1 MDRRRYLLC
10 HLALGCLLAGGYA
23 LNRFLLA
30 PHAAGLFGA
39 FLRGHLGDLLA
50 GAMILAIS
58 AVLMELGRLPRL
70 SLSVGLVILAG
81 ACVVWEV
88 LAPLWKP
95 TAVFD
100 WWDMVCYLAGG
111 GGYALFRLAIR
122 KTRQG

>member
-10 HLALGCLLAGGYA
+10 HLALCCLLAGGHA

-30 PHAAGLFGA
+30 PHAAGPLGA
-39 FLRGHLGDLLA
+39 FLRGHLSDLLA
-50 GAMILAIS
+50 GTMILAIS
-58 AVLMELGRLPRL
+58 AVLMELGQLPRL
-70 SLSVGLVILAG
+70 SLPVGLVILGG

-95 TAVFD
+95 SAVFD

-111 GGYALFRLAIR
+111 GGYGLFRWLIR
-122 KTRQG
+122 KSRP